1 MAELLFDWIVLNLSS
16 KYFRND
22 SRTDR
27 NEQLQLNDT
36 LLDKTQMFYARNRRR
51 YGSWIWFTQE
61 DNSGICT
68 GVHTLCCGQSYKGS
82 TIVNY
87 DSRVV
92 KWGIFKSGTTLES

>member
-36 LLDKTQMFYARNRRR
+36 LFGSRRMLYTPKR
-51 YGSWIWFTQE
+51 MQNPG
-61 DNSGICT
+61 
-68 GVHTLCCGQSYKGS
+68 
-82 TIVNY
+82 
-87 DSRVV
+87 
-92 KWGIFKSGTTLES
+92 

>member
-36 LLDKTQMFYARNRRR
+36 LLDKTQMFYTA
-51 YGSWIWFTQE
+51 
-61 DNSGICT
+61 
-68 GVHTLCCGQSYKGS
+68 K
-82 TIVNY
+82 
-87 DSRVV
+87 
-92 KWGIFKSGTTLES
+92 

>member
-36 LLDKTQMFYARNRRR
+36 LLDKTQMFY
-51 YGSWIWFTQE
+51 TP
-61 DNSGICT
+61 
-68 GVHTLCCGQSYKGS
+68 K
-82 TIVNY
+82 
-87 DSRVV
+87 
-92 KWGIFKSGTTLES
+92 

>member
-36 LLDKTQMFYARNRRR
+36 LLDKTQMF
-51 YGSWIWFTQE
+51 
-61 DNSGICT
+61 
-68 GVHTLCCGQSYKGS
+68 HTLK
-82 TIVNY
+82 
-87 DSRVV
+87 
-92 KWGIFKSGTTLES
+92 